1 MGYYGKL
8 DLKLKAQSLRKEG
21 LSYKEILKHVHVSK
35 DTLSRW
41 CEHITLTTN
50 QQNRLILKRKNG
62 GLTGAFKGSQ
72 TNRRNKLLQQEEL
85 LQSGINEIGTMSVRE
100 QFFIGI
106 ALYVSEGTKSDHIFE
121 FTNAD
126 QYLIQFMSK
135 WVRSYCNIDES
146 RLRGAIWLHE
156 GNDEVKAK
164 EYWSHISGVPIEQF
178 QKTYIVKKRSSN
190 KIRKNFH
197 KYGIFLLRISDV
209 RVTRRLMGWI
219 CGIFSESWYNNKVKE
234 RFPL

>member
-21 LSYKEILKHVHVSK
+21 LSYKEILEQVHVSK

-41 CEHITLTTN
+41 CEKIELTSE
-50 QQNRLILKRKNG
+50 QQQLLVQKRKAG
-62 GLTGAFKGSQ
+62 GKAGALIGAE
-72 TNRRNKLLQQEEL
+72 TNRRKKKIQQSLLLSE
-85 LQSGINEIGTMSVRE
+85 GINEVGQLNDRE
-100 QFFIGI
+100 KFIAGI
-106 ALYVSEGTKSDHIFE
+106 ALYVAEGTKSDHIFE

-126 QYLIQFMSK
+126 PYLIRFMSI
-135 WVRSYCNIDES
+135 WMRSYCNIDES

-156 GNDEVKAK
+156 ENNELLAK
-164 EYWSHISGVPIEQF
+164 EYWSRISGVPIDQF
-178 QKTYIVKKRSSN
+178 QKTYISKKRDSK
-190 KIRKNFH
+190 KIRKNLH
-197 KYGIFLLRISDV
+197 KYGIFSLRISDV